1 MSSPEHV
8 QGPGSPGDPHREA
21 VVAVFWLC
29 FFSSRAFSLAVRWSR
44 PPLGHVCRVK
54 PQEQR
59 RCKRCLLPRAHTASR
74 CARHLFCCRVS
85 EKAGAGKK
93 KCRQL
98 QEDALLQPALI
109 LQPLPFLLPR
119 SQRFPRTPCAY
130 NTPTFIFFTFFCSN
144 ALSQQSNC
152 VTEDIACASFCFWL
166 LCFTRSEGTDPLQV
180 TVSSDLRRAD
190 ARERRE
196 SDEFRGLCVG
206 NGATGCWRL
215 FSRSHRCAGWTQGK
229 GRQS

>member
-21 VVAVFWLC
+21 LVTVFWLC

-44 PPLGHVCRVK
+44 PPLGHVCRVR

-59 RCKRCLLPRAHTASR
+59 RCKRCLLPCAHTASR

-93 KCRQL
+93 KVQTVAGRRPSSASP
-98 QEDALLQPALI
+98 DPATPSLSSA
-109 LQPLPFLLPR
+109 PLPKVP
-119 SQRFPRTPCAY
+119 QDTY
-130 NTPTFIFFTFFCSN
+130 NTPTFIFFMFFCSN

-152 VTEDIACASFCFWL
+152 VTQDIACASFCFWL

-196 SDEFRGLCVG
+196 SDEFGGL
-206 NGATGCWRL
+206 
-215 FSRSHRCAGWTQGK
+215 
-229 GRQS
+229 